1 MSVNKT
7 KYCNTHTKEKE
18 DSGVC
23 CQMNSIHKLA
33 LENPTKTYKE
43 LEQMKEQN
51 NCN

>member
-23 CQMNSIHKLA
+23 CQMNSIYKLA